1 MKKVLRNI
9 FILIVYLFLNVQ
21 VIGQTSL
28 NRYPYA
34 QIKNDSLEFVFS
46 NNQEKKL
53 REISEFKK
61 NCYKHV
67 DYLNSVILRKDT
79 LLADLD
85 NIILLQAS
93 QITNYKKLEKTLN
106 NKVTAINSENSRLE
120 YNNSQLAIKLKDEE
134 LSKIKWKN
142 RTIALSSIL
151 VIAAGF
157 AIML

>member
-1 MKKVLRNI
+1 M
-9 FILIVYLFLNVQ
+9 ILLNLYFL
-21 VIGQTSL
+21 I
-28 NRYPYA
+28 
-34 QIKNDSLEFVFS
+34 IK
-46 NNQEKKL
+46 KKL

>member
-1 MKKVLRNI
+1 MKKILKNT
-9 FILIVYLFLNVQ
+9 FILIVYLFLSVQ

-28 NRYPYA
+28 NKYPYA

-79 LLADLD
+79 LISNQD
-85 NIILLQAS
+85 NIISLQTN
-93 QITNYKKLEKTLN
+93 QINNYKKLEKTLN
-106 NKVTAINSENSRLE
+106 SKVTAIDSDNSKLE
-120 YNNSQLAIKLKDEE
+120 YNNHQLALKLKDEE
-134 LSKIKWKN
+134 LDKNKWKN
-142 RTIALSSIL
+142 RTIALSS
-151 VIAAGF
+151 VIVIGLGF